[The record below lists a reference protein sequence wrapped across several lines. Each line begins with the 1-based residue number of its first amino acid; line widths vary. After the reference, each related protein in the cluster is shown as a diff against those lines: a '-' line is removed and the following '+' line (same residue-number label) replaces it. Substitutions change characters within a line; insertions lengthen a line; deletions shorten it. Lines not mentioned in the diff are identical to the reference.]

1 MKGVIGW
8 FARNAVAANLLLLII
23 AASGAIVLTDLKQEI
38 FPEFSLDAITVTAEY
53 PGASPEEVENAICLR
68 VEESLQGVDGI
79 KKMTSTANEG
89 RATISLEVHSGYD
102 VRRVLDDVEASVD
115 AIATFPAE
123 VEKPVVQEATTRLQ
137 VINVAVAGDADLL
150 TLKRIGERVRDDL
163 TALPEISQ
171 AALLNAPSYEIS
183 IEVSEETL
191 RRWGITFD
199 IVADAV
205 RQFSVDLPGGSVKTD
220 SGEILFRTKGQAYSG
235 EEYEDIPLLT
245 RPDGTTVYLSD
256 VATVIDGFEDL
267 SVSAVFDGQPAV
279 MVKVFRVG
287 AQSAVSV
294 AAAVHAYVERAA
306 GSLPEGIKVFT
317 WQDTA
322 QLLKGR
328 IDLLVKNAIAGLVL
342 VFVVLALF
350 MRLRLAFWVTVGIP
364 ISFLGAIAMMPALD
378 VSINMNS
385 LFAFILVLGIV
396 VDDAI
401 VVGENIYA
409 TQQRMGKGTSAAIV
423 GAYEVL
429 VPVTFGVLTTMAAF
443 SPMLFVPGVVGKIMA
458 VFPLIILPTLAFSL
472 IESNLILP
480 RHLSHY
486 QRPTARPNRRRAAR
500 TWDGFFNLFSGG
512 MDWVIRKAYRSLLRR
527 ALEWRYLTLSVALFT
542 VLLTV
547 GMVGGGMVRIVL
559 LPAAEPDAVVAFL
572 TMPRDAPLES
582 TRAGVARIEWA
593 SAEVRKELAA
603 EYGQDPVRHVLVSVG
618 QHPFRDFQGG
628 PLGSRSLARGDH
640 LGEVNLGLRPSELR
654 SVSAEEI
661 ARRWRERVGT
671 IPGAVELSIEDDLI
685 GGGSA
690 IDLQI
695 SGPDLDEVRQV
706 AQIVKTSLVVYPGV
720 IAVTDTYRAG
730 KPEIALDLTS
740 EGKSLGLTLQ
750 GLGRQVRQ
758 GFFGEEAQRIQ
769 RDRNDV
775 PVMVR
780 YPREG
785 RRSLR
790 DLERM
795 RVRTPEGGEV
805 PFTTAASASITRG
818 PAAITRID
826 RRRAI
831 NVQAEV
837 DEAITT
843 GGQVI
848 AAMETEFLPELMSRH
863 PRVSYSFEGDQADLS
878 ESMEGLGKGFG
889 VIVFVMF
896 GMLAIPLQSYWKP
909 MLILSAIPFGMV
921 GAIWGHFILGMEV
934 SFLSMCGM
942 VALAGV
948 VVNDGLVLVAFTN
961 RNLRRCTSLKDAVQR
976 AGEARFRAIILT
988 SLTTAAGVTP
998 LMLEKSLQAQF
1009 LIPMAVALA
1018 SGLLF
1023 ATAVTLVLVPS
1034 LYLIMDDFRSA
1045 ACWLGRVTIQ
1055 RSFRAV
1061 PAGVPDR
1068 QPQGDED
1075 PRDTD
1080 VRASRRGS

>member
-68 VEESLQGVDGI
+68 VEESLHGLDGI
-79 KKMTSTANEG
+79 KKMTSTAIER
-89 RATISLEVHSGYD
+89 RATISLEIHSGYD
-102 VRRVLDDVEASVD
+102 VHRVLQDIEASVD
-115 AIATFPAE
+115 AIATFPEE
-123 VEKPVVQEATTRLQ
+123 VEKPVVQESTSRLQ
-137 VINVAVAGDADLL
+137 VINVAVAGNADLL

-171 AALLNAPSYEIS
+171 AELLNAPSYEIS
-183 IEVSEETL
+183 VEVSEEAL
-191 RRWGITFD
+191 RRWGLTFD
-199 IVADAV
+199 IVADAI

-235 EEYEDIPLLT
+235 REYEDLPLLT
-245 RPDGTTVYLSD
+245 RPDGTTIHLRD
-256 VATVIDGFEDL
+256 VATVIDGFEEL
-267 SVSAVFDGQPAV
+267 SVSAAFDGQPAV

-294 AAAVHAYVERAA
+294 AAAVHAYVERVE
-306 GSLPEGIKVFT
+306 GSLPEGIAVFT

-322 QLLKGR
+322 RLLEGR

-350 MRLRLAFWVTVGIP
+350 MRLRLAFWVTIGIP
-364 ISFLGAIAMMPALD
+364 ISFLGAIALMPALD
-378 VSINMNS
+378 VSINMLS

-401 VVGENIYA
+401 VVGESIYA
-409 TQQRMGKGTSAAIV
+409 TQQRTGKGTSAAIV

-443 SPMLFVPGVVGKIMA
+443 SPMLFVPGVLGKIIG
-458 VFPLIILPTLAFSL
+458 VYPLIILPTLAFSL

-480 RHLSHY
+480 RHLSHHK
-486 QRPTARPNRRRAAR
+486 RPTAPPNPRLA
-500 TWDGFFNLFSGG
+500 TPMWDRFFDFFSSG

-542 VLLTV
+542 VLLTA
-547 GMVGGGMVRIVL
+547 GMVGGGIVKIVL
-559 LPAAEPDAVVAFL
+559 LPAAESDDVVAYL
-572 TMPRDAPLES
+572 TMPRDAPVES
-582 TRAGVARIEWA
+582 TRAGVVRIERA
-593 SAEVRKELAA
+593 SAEVRRELAA
-603 EYGQDPVRHVLVSVG
+603 EYGQDPVRHVLASVG

-640 LGEVNLGLRPSELR
+640 LGEVNLGLRPAELR

-661 ARRWRERVGT
+661 ARRLRQRVGT
-671 IPGAVELSIEDDLI
+671 IPGAVELSIEHDLV
-685 GGGSA
+685 GGGKA

-706 AQIVKTSLVVYPGV
+706 AQTVKTRLRAYPGV
-720 IAVTDTYRAG
+720 IEVTDTYRAG
-730 KPEIALDLTS
+730 KPEIALHLTS

-769 RDRNDV
+769 RGQDDI

-780 YPREG
+780 YPQEG
-785 RRSLR
+785 RRSIG

-795 RVRTPEGGEV
+795 KVRTPQGGEV
-805 PFTTAASASITRG
+805 PFSTAASVSITRG

-837 DEAITT
+837 DEATTT
-843 GGQVI
+843 GGEVI
-848 AAMETEFLPELMSRH
+848 AAMETEFLSKLMSRH
-863 PRVSYSFEGDQADLS
+863 PRISYSFEGDEADFA
-878 ESMEGLGKGFG
+878 ESIEGLGKGFG
-889 VIVFVMF
+889 AAVFLMF

-909 MLILSAIPFGMV
+909 VLILSAIPFGMV
-921 GAIWGHFILGMEV
+921 GAIWGHFILGMDV

-948 VVNDGLVLVAFTN
+948 VVNDGLVLVVFAN
-961 RNLRRCTSLKDAVQR
+961 RNLRHCASLKDALQR

-1009 LIPMAVALA
+1009 LIPMAVAIA
-1018 SGLLF
+1018 SGVLF

-1045 ACWLGRVTIQ
+1045 ACWLGRATGQ
-1055 RSFRAV
+1055 RSLRAV
-1061 PAGVPDR
+1061 SPGVPDR
-1068 QPQGDED
+1068 QSLGD
-1075 PRDTD
+1075 
-1080 VRASRRGS
+1080 RGTERH